1 MCDIN
6 TLQQKIADLTNDGE
20 IVIRF
25 LAETVQGKTPAVQ
38 PCHRLEATSQLI
50 RLGVLDNHRAT
61 SSRHSRESD
70 DPSLTRHSRES
81 GNPEAQTARTS
92 PMSNETVRPE
102 PVEGPTFSRH
112 SREACPRPR
121 SGSGNPV
128 AQTEADNPTHPVTY
142 LDILN
147 FNLAQLIRSETADG
161 HTIVEFLLHIMT
173 GRDSAYTP
181 NKLRIKPADRMAASR
196 EILRRGY
203 GHFGRRRRLIDDA
216 EETNDYDTLH
226 TDLAKRLRQYSEEGS
241 QVILFL
247 LNVMK
252 NEVPDEEYTTRHRMS
267 AAQELLRR
275 GWDTNYD
282 KIKSEHLI
290 DYWQEQQ
297 SARLSVGQKKQ
308 LAGLQTY
315 ADEYDAYDNKD
326 YEPQAQALRAQQ
338 DRESEARDRQANN
351 ESPRHSQEDANP
363 SLTRHSRASGN
374 PAAQSERQDINT
386 PSPLTGEGRDGG
398 EKNKDL
404 VHPEPVEE
412 PTADRHSHED
422 ANPSLTRHS
431 REACPRPRSGSG
443 NPAAQNEDHP
453 VIPNP
458 NQKNTYNYTKSDPDP
473 EQDGYY
479 EPLNPEDQALFD
491 YHTKIESGDYKEDEI
506 QPRPVT
512 EADRLGYQAMLKW
525 IQETAQAEGV
535 PVLPNPLSGTFK
547 HPNARSP

>member
-1 MCDIN
+1 MCIEN
-6 TLQQKIADLTNDGE
+6 TLQQIIQQRTGGGEIIAD
-20 IVIRF
+20 F
-25 LAETVQGKTPAVQ
+25 LFDTVEGKTPAVKT
-38 PCHRLEATSQLI
+38 CHQLEAAKHLI
-50 RLGVLDNHRAT
+50 RIGYPSDHTAT
-61 SSRHSRESD
+61 D
-70 DPSLTRHSRES
+70 DRHSRES
-81 GNPEAQTARTS
+81 GNPVAQTAQTS
-92 PMSNETVRPE
+92 PTMSDDHTARPE
-102 PVEGPTFSRH
+102 PVKEPTSSRHSHRDDNPSLTRH

-128 AQTEADNPTHPVTY
+128 ARDEESSLSSDNTARPEPVEEPTEGPTQQRPSEITY

-247 LNVMK
+247 LNVMN

-290 DYWQEQQ
+290 DYWQDQQ

-326 YEPQAQALRAQQ
+326 YEPQAQALREQQ
-338 DRESEARDRQANN
+338 DRESEARDRQANK
-351 ESPRHSQEDANP
+351 ESTRHSQEDDA
-363 SLTRHSRASGN
+363 
-374 PAAQSERQDINT
+374 T
-386 PSPLTGEGRDGG
+386 PP
-398 EKNKDL
+398 
-404 VHPEPVEE
+404 
-412 PTADRHSHED
+412 
-422 ANPSLTRHS
+422 RHS
-431 REACPRPRSGSG
+431 RESG
-443 NPAAQNEDHP
+443 NPEAQNDRDASPSTTSQNTVGASGRTPASTDAPKTEDTHP
-453 VIPNP
+453 VTPNP
-458 NQKNTYNYTKSDPDP
+458 KNTYNYTKSDPDP

-479 EPLNPEDQALFD
+479 EPLSPEDQALFD
-491 YHTKIESGDYKEDEI
+491 YHTKIESGDYTEDEI

-525 IQETAQAEGV
+525 IQETAAAEGV
-535 PVLPNPLSGTFK
+535 PVLPNPLSGTLK
-547 HPNARSP
+547 RPKARSP

>member
-1 MCDIN
+1 MSDN
-6 TLQQKIADLTNDGE
+6 
-20 IVIRF
+20 
-25 LAETVQGKTPAVQ
+25 
-38 PCHRLEATSQLI
+38 HWATS
-50 RLGVLDNHRAT
+50 
-61 SSRHSRESD
+61 
-70 DPSLTRHSRES
+70 
-81 GNPEAQTARTS
+81 
-92 PMSNETVRPE
+92 
-102 PVEGPTFSRH
+102 FRH

-121 SGSGNPV
+121 SGSGNPEAQTAQTSPISDNTARPEPVEGPTFSRHSRFRGNPV
-128 AQTEADNPTHPVTY
+128 AQPADENPTHPVTY

-252 NEVPDEEYTTRHRMS
+252 NEVPDEQYTTRHRMS

-351 ESPRHSQEDANP
+351 ES
-363 SLTRHSRASGN
+363 TRHSRESEAISPRHSHESEATSPRHSRESGN
-374 PAAQSERQDINT
+374 PEAQSERQDINT
-386 PSPLTGEGRDGG
+386 PSPLTEAAMNTPSPLMGEGRDGG
-398 EKNKDL
+398 EQDNTSSPSCESMST
-404 VHPEPVEE
+404 PE
-412 PTADRHSHED
+412 
-422 ANPSLTRHS
+422 N
-431 REACPRPRSGSG
+431 
-443 NPAAQNEDHP
+443 
-453 VIPNP
+453 

-491 YHTKIESGDYKEDEI
+491 YNTKIESGDYQEDEI

-535 PVLPNPLSGTFK
+535 PVLPNPLSGTLK
-547 HPNARSP
+547 HPKARSP

>member
-1 MCDIN
+1 MCNIN
-6 TLQQKIADLTNDGE
+6 NLQQKIADLTNDGE

-61 SSRHSRESD
+61 SSRHSRESGNPVAQTAQASPTMPD
-70 DPSLTRHSRES
+70 DHTVRPEPVEEPTSSRHSRES
-81 GNPEAQTARTS
+81 GNPVAQASGTS
-92 PMSNETVRPE
+92 PISDNTARPE
-102 PVEGPTFSRH
+102 PVEEPTEGH
-112 SREACPRPR
+112 TQQRP
-121 SGSGNPV
+121 S
-128 AQTEADNPTHPVTY
+128 EITY

-173 GRDSAYTP
+173 GRDTAYTP

-252 NEVPDEEYTTRHRMS
+252 NEVPDEQYTTRHRMS

-315 ADEYDAYDNKD
+315 ADEYDAYDNTD

-338 DRESEARDRQANN
+338 DRESEAT
-351 ESPRHSQEDANP
+351 SP
-363 SLTRHSRASGN
+363 
-374 PAAQSERQDINT
+374 
-386 PSPLTGEGRDGG
+386 
-398 EKNKDL
+398 
-404 VHPEPVEE
+404 
-412 PTADRHSHED
+412 
-422 ANPSLTRHS
+422 RHS

-443 NPAAQNEDHP
+443 NPEAHDKETSRASTP
-453 VIPNP
+453 TP

-491 YHTKIESGDYKEDEI
+491 YHTKIESGDYEEGEI
-506 QPRPVT
+506 QPRSVT

-525 IQETAQAEGV
+525 IQETAAAEGV
-535 PVLPNPLSGTFK
+535 PVLPNPLSGTLK
-547 HPNARSP
+547 HPKARSP

>member
-1 MCDIN
+1 
-6 TLQQKIADLTNDGE
+6 
-20 IVIRF
+20 
-25 LAETVQGKTPAVQ
+25 
-38 PCHRLEATSQLI
+38 
-50 RLGVLDNHRAT
+50 
-61 SSRHSRESD
+61 
-70 DPSLTRHSRES
+70 
-81 GNPEAQTARTS
+81 
-92 PMSNETVRPE
+92 MSNETVRPE
-102 PVEGPTFSRH
+102 PVEGHTSSRH
-112 SREACPRPR
+112 SRA
-121 SGSGNPV
+121 SGNPV
-128 AQTEADNPTHPVTY
+128 AQTEADDPTHPVTY

-290 DYWQEQQ
+290 DYWQDQQ

-351 ESPRHSQEDANP
+351 ESTRQSRESEATSPRHSHEDEATP
-363 SLTRHSRASGN
+363 PRHSRASGN
-374 PAAQSERQDINT
+374 PET
-386 PSPLTGEGRDGG
+386 P
-398 EKNKDL
+398 NK
-404 VHPEPVEE
+404 ETSRASK
-412 PTADRHSHED
+412 PTPD
-422 ANPSLTRHS
+422 
-431 REACPRPRSGSG
+431 
-443 NPAAQNEDHP
+443 
-453 VIPNP
+453 PNP
-458 NQKNTYNYTKSDPDP
+458 KNTYNYTKSDPDP

-479 EPLNPEDQALFD
+479 EPLSPEDQALFD
-491 YHTKIESGDYKEDEI
+491 YHTKIESGDYEEGEI

-525 IQETAQAEGV
+525 IQETAAAEGV
-535 PVLPNPLSGTFK
+535 PVLPNPLAGALK

>member
-6 TLQQKIADLTNDGE
+6 TLQQKIADLTNNGE

-25 LAETVQGKTPAVQ
+25 LADTVQGKTPAVQ

-50 RLGVLDNHRAT
+50 RLGVLDNHRGT
-61 SSRHSRESD
+61 SSRHSREACPRPRSG
-70 DPSLTRHSRES
+70 S

-102 PVEGPTFSRH
+102 PVEEPTSSRHSRASDNPSLTRH

-128 AQTEADNPTHPVTY
+128 AQTADDDPTHPVTY

-326 YEPQAQALRAQQ
+326 YEPQAQALHAQQ

-351 ESPRHSQEDANP
+351 ES
-363 SLTRHSRASGN
+363 T
-374 PAAQSERQDINT
+374 
-386 PSPLTGEGRDGG
+386 
-398 EKNKDL
+398 
-404 VHPEPVEE
+404 
-412 PTADRHSHED
+412 RHSHED
-422 ANPSLTRHS
+422 EATSPRHS

-443 NPAAQNEDHP
+443 NPEAQNDRDASPSTTSQNTVGASDRTPASTATPKTKDDNPASTRHSRASGNPAAQNEDHP
-453 VIPNP
+453 VTPNP

-479 EPLNPEDQALFD
+479 EPLSPEDQALFD
-491 YHTKIESGDYKEDEI
+491 YHTKIESGDYEEDEI

-535 PVLPNPLSGTFK
+535 PVLPNPLSGTLK

>member
-50 RLGVLDNHRAT
+50 RLGYPD
-61 SSRHSRESD
+61 RHSHRD
-70 DPSLTRHSRES
+70 DNPSLTRHSRES
-81 GNPEAQTARTS
+81 GNPEARDEESSLSSDNTA
-92 PMSNETVRPE
+92 RPE
-102 PVEGPTFSRH
+102 PVEGPTADRH
-112 SREACPRPR
+112 SRLR
-121 SGSGNPV
+121 GNPV
-128 AQTEADNPTHPVTY
+128 AQPADDNPTHPVTY

-196 EILRRGY
+196 EVLRRGY

-241 QVILFL
+241 QAILFL

-315 ADEYDAYDNKD
+315 ADEYDAYDNTD
-326 YEPQAQALRAQQ
+326 YEPQAQALHAQQ
-338 DRESEARDRQANN
+338 DRESEDRDRQANN
-351 ESPRHSQEDANP
+351 ESTRQSQEDANP
-363 SLTRHSRASGN
+363 SL
-374 PAAQSERQDINT
+374 I
-386 PSPLTGEGRDGG
+386 
-398 EKNKDL
+398 
-404 VHPEPVEE
+404 
-412 PTADRHSHED
+412 
-422 ANPSLTRHS
+422 RHS
-431 REACPRPRSGSG
+431 RESG

-453 VIPNP
+453 VTPSP
-458 NQKNTYNYTKSDPDP
+458 NQKNTYDYTKSDPDP

-479 EPLNPEDQALFD
+479 EPLSPEDQALFD
-491 YHTKIESGDYKEDEI
+491 YHTKIESGDYQEDEI

-525 IQETAQAEGV
+525 IHETAAAEGV
-535 PVLPNPLSGTFK
+535 PVLPNPLSGTLK

>member
-1 MCDIN
+1 
-6 TLQQKIADLTNDGE
+6 
-20 IVIRF
+20 
-25 LAETVQGKTPAVQ
+25 
-38 PCHRLEATSQLI
+38 
-50 RLGVLDNHRAT
+50 
-61 SSRHSRESD
+61 
-70 DPSLTRHSRES
+70 
-81 GNPEAQTARTS
+81 
-92 PMSNETVRPE
+92 
-102 PVEGPTFSRH
+102 
-112 SREACPRPR
+112 
-121 SGSGNPV
+121 
-128 AQTEADNPTHPVTY
+128 
-142 LDILN
+142 
-147 FNLAQLIRSETADG
+147 
-161 HTIVEFLLHIMT
+161 MT

-290 DYWQEQQ
+290 DYWQDQQ

-315 ADEYDAYDNKD
+315 ADEYDAYDNTD

-351 ESPRHSQEDANP
+351 ESTRQSRESEATSPRHSHEDEATP
-363 SLTRHSRASGN
+363 PRHSRASGN
-374 PAAQSERQDINT
+374 PEAHDKETSRASKPT
-386 PSPLTGEGRDGG
+386 PD
-398 EKNKDL
+398 
-404 VHPEPVEE
+404 
-412 PTADRHSHED
+412 
-422 ANPSLTRHS
+422 
-431 REACPRPRSGSG
+431 
-443 NPAAQNEDHP
+443 
-453 VIPNP
+453 PNP
-458 NQKNTYNYTKSDPDP
+458 KNTYDYTKSDPDP

-479 EPLNPEDQALFD
+479 EPLSPEDQALFD
-491 YHTKIESGDYKEDEI
+491 YHTKIESGDYEEGEI

-525 IQETAQAEGV
+525 IQETAAAEGV
-535 PVLPNPLSGTFK
+535 PVLPNPLSGTLK

>member
-1 MCDIN
+1 
-6 TLQQKIADLTNDGE
+6 
-20 IVIRF
+20 
-25 LAETVQGKTPAVQ
+25 
-38 PCHRLEATSQLI
+38 
-50 RLGVLDNHRAT
+50 
-61 SSRHSRESD
+61 
-70 DPSLTRHSRES
+70 
-81 GNPEAQTARTS
+81 
-92 PMSNETVRPE
+92 
-102 PVEGPTFSRH
+102 
-112 SREACPRPR
+112 
-121 SGSGNPV
+121 
-128 AQTEADNPTHPVTY
+128 
-142 LDILN
+142 
-147 FNLAQLIRSETADG
+147 
-161 HTIVEFLLHIMT
+161 MT

-252 NEVPDEEYTTRHRMS
+252 NEVPDEQYTTRHRMS

-290 DYWQEQQ
+290 DYWQDQQ

-326 YEPQAQALRAQQ
+326 YEPQAQALREQQ

-351 ESPRHSQEDANP
+351 GSPRQSRESEATSPRHS
-363 SLTRHSRASGN
+363 H
-374 PAAQSERQDINT
+374 
-386 PSPLTGEGRDGG
+386 
-398 EKNKDL
+398 
-404 VHPEPVEE
+404 
-412 PTADRHSHED
+412 
-422 ANPSLTRHS
+422 
-431 REACPRPRSGSG
+431 EACPRPRSGSG
-443 NPAAQNEDHP
+443 NPEAQNEDHSVNP
-453 VIPNP
+453 APNP
-458 NQKNTYNYTKSDPDP
+458 KNTYNYTKSDPDP

-491 YHTKIESGDYKEDEI
+491 YHTKIESGDYEEGEI

-525 IQETAQAEGV
+525 IQETAAAEGV

-547 HPNARSP
+547 HPKARSP

>member
-1 MCDIN
+1 
-6 TLQQKIADLTNDGE
+6 
-20 IVIRF
+20 
-25 LAETVQGKTPAVQ
+25 
-38 PCHRLEATSQLI
+38 
-50 RLGVLDNHRAT
+50 
-61 SSRHSRESD
+61 
-70 DPSLTRHSRES
+70 
-81 GNPEAQTARTS
+81 
-92 PMSNETVRPE
+92 
-102 PVEGPTFSRH
+102 
-112 SREACPRPR
+112 
-121 SGSGNPV
+121 
-128 AQTEADNPTHPVTY
+128 
-142 LDILN
+142 
-147 FNLAQLIRSETADG
+147 
-161 HTIVEFLLHIMT
+161 MT

-241 QVILFL
+241 QAILFL

-282 KIKSEHLI
+282 KIKSEHLM
-290 DYWQEQQ
+290 DYWQDQQ

-326 YEPQAQALRAQQ
+326 YEPQAQALHAQQ

-351 ESPRHSQEDANP
+351 ESTRQSRESEAISPRHSHESEATSP
-363 SLTRHSRASGN
+363 RHSRESGN
-374 PAAQSERQDINT
+374 PEAQSERQDINT
-386 PSPLTGEGRDGG
+386 PSPLTEAAMNTPSPLMGEGRDGG
-398 EKNKDL
+398 EKNNTSSPSCESMSA
-404 VHPEPVEE
+404 PEKE
-412 PTADRHSHED
+412 R
-422 ANPSLTRHS
+422 
-431 REACPRPRSGSG
+431 
-443 NPAAQNEDHP
+443 
-453 VIPNP
+453 
-458 NQKNTYNYTKSDPDP
+458 KNTYNYTKSDPDP

-479 EPLNPEDQALFD
+479 EPLSPEDQALFD
-491 YHTKIESGDYKEDEI
+491 YHTKIESGDYEEGEI

-535 PVLPNPLSGTFK
+535 PVLPNPLSGTLK
-547 HPNARSP
+547 HPKARSP

>member
-6 TLQQKIADLTNDGE
+6 NLQQKIADLTNEGE

-50 RLGVLDNHRAT
+50 RLGYSD
-61 SSRHSRESD
+61 RHSHRD
-70 DPSLTRHSRES
+70 DNPSLT
-81 GNPEAQTARTS
+81 
-92 PMSNETVRPE
+92 
-102 PVEGPTFSRH
+102 RH

-121 SGSGNPV
+121 SGSGNPE
-128 AQTEADNPTHPVTY
+128 AQASRTSPISDHPARPEPAEGRAQGHTQQRPSEITY

-252 NEVPDEEYTTRHRMS
+252 NEVPDEQYTTRHRMS

-290 DYWQEQQ
+290 DYWQDQQ

-315 ADEYDAYDNKD
+315 ADEYDAYDNTD

-351 ESPRHSQEDANP
+351 ES
-363 SLTRHSRASGN
+363 TRQYRE
-374 PAAQSERQDINT
+374 SEAI
-386 PSPLTGEGRDGG
+386 SP
-398 EKNKDL
+398 
-404 VHPEPVEE
+404 
-412 PTADRHSHED
+412 RHSHED
-422 ANPSLTRHS
+422 DATPPRHSRESGNPEAQNDRDASPSTTSQNTVEASGRTPASTAAPKTKDTNPPSTRQSREDESASPRHS

-443 NPAAQNEDHP
+443 NPAAQNNETSRASKPTPD
-453 VIPNP
+453 P

-479 EPLNPEDQALFD
+479 EPLSPEDQALFD
-491 YHTKIESGDYKEDEI
+491 YHTKIESGDYEEGEI

-525 IQETAQAEGV
+525 IQETAAAEGV
-535 PVLPNPLSGTFK
+535 PVLPNPLSGTLK

>member
-6 TLQQKIADLTNDGE
+6 TLQQKIADLTQDGE

-25 LAETVQGKTPAVQ
+25 LADTVQGKTPAVQ

-50 RLGVLDNHRAT
+50 RLGNLGDNTPSPLTGEGRDGDD
-61 SSRHSRESD
+61 RNKES
-70 DPSLTRHSRES
+70 
-81 GNPEAQTARTS
+81 A
-92 PMSNETVRPE
+92 RPE
-102 PVEGPTFSRH
+102 PVEGPTSSRH

-121 SGSGNPV
+121 SGSGNPE
-128 AQTEADNPTHPVTY
+128 AQTAQTSPISDHPARPEPVEGRAQAPTQQRPSEITY

-216 EETNDYDTLH
+216 EDTNDYDTLH

-290 DYWQEQQ
+290 DYWQDQQ

-315 ADEYDAYDNKD
+315 ADEYDAYDNTD
-326 YEPQAQALRAQQ
+326 YEPQAQALHAQQ

-351 ESPRHSQEDANP
+351 TSTRHSRESEAISPRHSHESEAAFP
-363 SLTRHSRASGN
+363 RHSRASGN
-374 PAAQSERQDINT
+374 PE
-386 PSPLTGEGRDGG
+386 
-398 EKNKDL
+398 
-404 VHPEPVEE
+404 
-412 PTADRHSHED
+412 
-422 ANPSLTRHS
+422 
-431 REACPRPRSGSG
+431 
-443 NPAAQNEDHP
+443 AQNEDHSVNP
-453 VIPNP
+453 APNP
-458 NQKNTYNYTKSDPDP
+458 KNTYNYTKSDPDP

-479 EPLNPEDQALFD
+479 EPLSPEDQALFD
-491 YHTKIESGDYKEDEI
+491 YHTKIESGDYEEGEI

-547 HPNARSP
+547 HPKARSP

>member
-6 TLQQKIADLTNDGE
+6 NLQQKIADLTDNGE

-25 LAETVQGKTPAVQ
+25 LAETVQGKTQAVQ

-61 SSRHSRESD
+61 SSRHSREACPRPRSGSGNPVARDEESPLSSMSD
-70 DPSLTRHSRES
+70 NHQGTSFRHSRES
-81 GNPEAQTARTS
+81 GNPEAQTAQTS
-92 PMSNETVRPE
+92 PISDNTAHPE
-102 PVEGPTFSRH
+102 PVEGHAQAPTQK
-112 SREACPRPR
+112 RP
-121 SGSGNPV
+121 S
-128 AQTEADNPTHPVTY
+128 EITY

-252 NEVPDEEYTTRHRMS
+252 NEVPDEQYTTRHRMS

-290 DYWQEQQ
+290 DYWQDQQ

-326 YEPQAQALRAQQ
+326 YEPQAQALHAQQ
-338 DRESEARDRQANN
+338 DRESEAI
-351 ESPRHSQEDANP
+351 SPRHSHESEATSP
-363 SLTRHSRASGN
+363 RHSRASGN
-374 PAAQSERQDINT
+374 PEAQSERQANNTLSPLTEAAINT
-386 PSPLTGEGRDGG
+386 PSPVKGEGRDGG
-398 EKNKDL
+398 EQDNASSPSCESISA
-404 VHPEPVEE
+404 PEN
-412 PTADRHSHED
+412 
-422 ANPSLTRHS
+422 NP
-431 REACPRPRSGSG
+431 
-443 NPAAQNEDHP
+443 
-453 VIPNP
+453 
-458 NQKNTYNYTKSDPDP
+458 KNTYNYTKSDPDP
-473 EQDGYY
+473 DPEQDGYY
-479 EPLNPEDQALFD
+479 EPLSPEDQALFD
-491 YHTKIESGDYKEDEI
+491 YHTKIESGDYEEGEI

-525 IQETAQAEGV
+525 IQETAAAEGV
-535 PVLPNPLSGTFK
+535 PVLPNPLSGTLK

>member
-25 LAETVQGKTPAVQ
+25 LADTVQGKTPAVQ
-38 PCHRLEATSQLI
+38 PCHRLEATRQLI
-50 RLGVLDNHRAT
+50 RLGYPDRHSRESGNPEAQTAQTSLSSMSDNHRAT
-61 SSRHSRESD
+61 SSRHSRES
-70 DPSLTRHSRES
+70 
-81 GNPEAQTARTS
+81 GNPAAQASGTS
-92 PMSNETVRPE
+92 PTMSDDHLARPE
-102 PVEGPTFSRH
+102 PVEEPTQ
-112 SREACPRPR
+112 APTQQRP
-121 SGSGNPV
+121 S
-128 AQTEADNPTHPVTY
+128 EITY

-241 QVILFL
+241 QAILFL

-290 DYWQEQQ
+290 DYWQDQQ

-315 ADEYDAYDNKD
+315 ADEYDAYDNTD
-326 YEPQAQALRAQQ
+326 YEPQAQALHAQQ
-338 DRESEARDRQANN
+338 DRESEAT
-351 ESPRHSQEDANP
+351 SP
-363 SLTRHSRASGN
+363 
-374 PAAQSERQDINT
+374 
-386 PSPLTGEGRDGG
+386 
-398 EKNKDL
+398 
-404 VHPEPVEE
+404 
-412 PTADRHSHED
+412 
-422 ANPSLTRHS
+422 RHS

-443 NPAAQNEDHP
+443 NPEAQNEDHP
-453 VIPNP
+453 VTPNP
-458 NQKNTYNYTKSDPDP
+458 NQKKHL
-473 EQDGYY
+473 Q
-479 EPLNPEDQALFD
+479 LHQVR
-491 YHTKIESGDYKEDEI
+491 
-506 QPRPVT
+506 PRPRT
-512 EADRLGYQAMLKW
+512 RRLLRTP
-525 IQETAQAEGV
+525 ESRR
-535 PVLPNPLSGTFK
+535 PSPLRLPHQNRIRRLRRRRNP
-547 HPNARSP
+547 A

>member
-1 MCDIN
+1 MCIEN
-6 TLQQKIADLTNDGE
+6 TIQQIIQQRTGGGELIAD
-20 IVIRF
+20 F
-25 LAETVQGKTPAVQ
+25 LFDTVEGKTPAVKT
-38 PCHRLEATSQLI
+38 CHQLEAAKYLI
-50 RLGVLDNHRAT
+50 RIGYPSDHTAT
-61 SSRHSRESD
+61 D
-70 DPSLTRHSRES
+70 DRHSRES
-81 GNPEAQTARTS
+81 GNQSRRPRNHPFHPCQTT
-92 PMSNETVRPE
+92 T
-102 PVEGPTFSRH
+102 GPLLFVIPAKAGIQKSRH
-112 SREACPRPR
+112 PEHPLYQTTPLTLSIAEGHAQAPTQQRP
-121 SGSGNPV
+121 S
-128 AQTEADNPTHPVTY
+128 EITY

-290 DYWQEQQ
+290 DYWQDQQ

-326 YEPQAQALRAQQ
+326 YEPQAQALHAQQ
-338 DRESEARDRQANN
+338 DRESEARDRQTNN
-351 ESPRHSQEDANP
+351 ES
-363 SLTRHSRASGN
+363 TRHSRE
-374 PAAQSERQDINT
+374 SEAT
-386 PSPLTGEGRDGG
+386 Y
-398 EKNKDL
+398 
-404 VHPEPVEE
+404 H
-412 PTADRHSHED
+412 RHSHED
-422 ANPSLTRHS
+422 EATSPRHSHEDEATSPRHS
-431 REACPRPRSGSG
+431 RESG
-443 NPAAQNEDHP
+443 NPEAQNEDHP
-453 VIPNP
+453 VTPNP
-458 NQKNTYNYTKSDPDP
+458 NPKNTYDYTKSDPDP

-479 EPLNPEDQALFD
+479 EPLSPEDQALFD
-491 YHTKIESGDYKEDEI
+491 YHTKIESGDYEEDEI

-535 PVLPNPLSGTFK
+535 PVLPNPLSGTLK
-547 HPNARSP
+547 HPKARSP

>member
-61 SSRHSRESD
+61 S
-70 DPSLTRHSRES
+70 
-81 GNPEAQTARTS
+81 
-92 PMSNETVRPE
+92 
-102 PVEGPTFSRH
+102 SRH

-241 QVILFL
+241 QAILFL

-252 NEVPDEEYTTRHRMS
+252 NEVPDEQYTTRHRMS

-290 DYWQEQQ
+290 DYWQDQQ

-326 YEPQAQALRAQQ
+326 YEPQAQALHAQQ
-338 DRESEARDRQANN
+338 DRESEAI
-351 ESPRHSQEDANP
+351 SP
-363 SLTRHSRASGN
+363 RHSRASGN
-374 PAAQSERQDINT
+374 PEAPNDRDASPSTASQNT
-386 PSPLTGEGRDGG
+386 VRASDQTPESTATPKTKDTNPPST
-398 EKNKDL
+398 
-404 VHPEPVEE
+404 
-412 PTADRHSHED
+412 RHSHED
-422 ANPSLTRHS
+422 GATSPRHS
-431 REACPRPRSGSG
+431 RASG

-453 VIPNP
+453 VTPNP
-458 NQKNTYNYTKSDPDP
+458 NPKNTYNYTKSDPDP

-479 EPLNPEDQALFD
+479 EPLSPEDQALFD
-491 YHTKIESGDYKEDEI
+491 YHTKIESGDYEEGEI

-525 IQETAQAEGV
+525 IQETAAAEGV
-535 PVLPNPLSGTFK
+535 PVLPNPLSGTLK
-547 HPNARSP
+547 HPKARSP

>member
-1 MCDIN
+1 M
-6 TLQQKIADLTNDGE
+6 
-20 IVIRF
+20 
-25 LAETVQGKTPAVQ
+25 
-38 PCHRLEATSQLI
+38 S
-50 RLGVLDNHRAT
+50 DNHRAT
-61 SSRHSRESD
+61 SSGHSR
-70 DPSLTRHSRES
+70 
-81 GNPEAQTARTS
+81 A
-92 PMSNETVRPE
+92 
-102 PVEGPTFSRH
+102 
-112 SREACPRPR
+112 
-121 SGSGNPV
+121 SGNPV
-128 AQTEADNPTHPVTY
+128 AQPEDDNPTHPVTY

-290 DYWQEQQ
+290 DYWQDQQ

-326 YEPQAQALRAQQ
+326 YEPQAQALHAQQ

-351 ESPRHSQEDANP
+351 ESTRQSREDEAISPRHSHESEATSP
-363 SLTRHSRASGN
+363 RHSRESGN
-374 PAAQSERQDINT
+374 PEAQSERQD
-386 PSPLTGEGRDGG
+386 PL
-398 EKNKDL
+398 
-404 VHPEPVEE
+404 PP
-412 PTADRHSHED
+412 
-422 ANPSLTRHS
+422 
-431 REACPRPRSGSG
+431 
-443 NPAAQNEDHP
+443 
-453 VIPNP
+453 
-458 NQKNTYNYTKSDPDP
+458 
-473 EQDGYY
+473 
-479 EPLNPEDQALFD
+479 
-491 YHTKIESGDYKEDEI
+491 
-506 QPRPVT
+506 
-512 EADRLGYQAMLKW
+512 
-525 IQETAQAEGV
+525 
-535 PVLPNPLSGTFK
+535 
-547 HPNARSP
+547 